1 MSRPAKSATT
11 APKSLPPHP
20 RLARGHRVQRGHDRN
35 RVRGRKD
42 QPVRRSIRDWPPVG
56 RRAREF
62 AGDQLPDRCP
72 KLSKEGTVKAM
83 VKLFALGAAA
93 AGALVLSA
101 GVGQA
106 QLLITDNDEKV
117 RFDPATGKT
126 VNQAPG
132 KDTVSIIDIHAV
144 CCGHEPG

>member
-1 MSRPAKSATT
+1 M
-11 APKSLPPHP
+11 
-20 RLARGHRVQRGHDRN
+20 
-35 RVRGRKD
+35 
-42 QPVRRSIRDWPPVG
+42 
-56 RRAREF
+56 
-62 AGDQLPDRCP
+62 
-72 KLSKEGTVKAM
+72 KAM
-83 VKLFALGAAA
+83 VKLFALGAAT

>member
-1 MSRPAKSATT
+1 
-11 APKSLPPHP
+11 
-20 RLARGHRVQRGHDRN
+20 
-35 RVRGRKD
+35 
-42 QPVRRSIRDWPPVG
+42 
-56 RRAREF
+56 
-62 AGDQLPDRCP
+62 
-72 KLSKEGTVKAM
+72 
-83 VKLFALGAAA
+83 
-93 AGALVLSA
+93 LSA